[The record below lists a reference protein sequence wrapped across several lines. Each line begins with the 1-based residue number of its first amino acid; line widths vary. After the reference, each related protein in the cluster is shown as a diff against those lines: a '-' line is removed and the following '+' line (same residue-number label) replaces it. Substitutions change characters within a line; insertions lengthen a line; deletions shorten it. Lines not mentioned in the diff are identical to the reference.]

1 MNNVIISCG
10 KKDTSAVRQQNLTK
24 KMEDKMSKM
33 DERNLNVTIKNDTN
47 ENDSV
52 VLTLSSLGK
61 GLKKY
66 FLPWVIVA
74 VIAFVAVGGIFTAKV
89 ISNKAP
95 LNALISFNYDGIEK
109 GLDPAGNTFDINSVK
124 NVQVISDALIEN
136 NVNIEKADAVRNAIT
151 FEGVIP
157 SDAIDRITTYQSVYE
172 NAQSGNLSAA
182 QAMLDVTYY
191 PTQFKIKFDYG
202 STDMNREDAVQVL
215 NTMLD
220 NYRDYFF
227 DQYGYNKSLGQALS
241 AVSYQDYDYSEAV
254 DLFRVNL
261 NALDSYVSAIAR
273 SDSSRFRSKE
283 TGVAGEEGLTGY
295 TFDDISQ
302 SIDALK
308 KIDLA
313 RISSYVTVNNV
324 TKDKT
329 ATIAYYQ
336 YNIDELTR
344 QRDAYSERLTNL
356 KAAIDSYKKD
366 TVLVMNSLDGTTNQE
381 LTQSSEQYDRL
392 IERYD
397 DVATSLANVK
407 QDIKMYTQRKEGLEK
422 GKQGTLEME
431 TYVSGELVK
440 LDEKFNRLVE
450 IARIASEQYYETEEF
465 ANAYKVLVPA
475 VNSKTAVVKTIIKSS
490 ILPAVIAEALVLV
503 IYIAIAFVFAIK
515 YDNKKAVEKAAV
527 SGGDDDAD
535 DDDDDAS
542 EAKSEVKSGDKKN
555 SGKAKNNN
563 K

>member
-1 MNNVIISCG
+1 MSNN
-10 KKDTSAVRQQNLTK
+10 
-24 KMEDKMSKM
+24 E
-33 DERNLNVTIKNDTN
+33 ERNLNVTIRNNADDNDN
-47 ENDSV
+47 V
-52 VLTLSSLGK
+52 VLTLSSFGK
-61 GLKKY
+61 GMKKY
-66 FLPWVIVA
+66 FLPWLIAAAIALLSVA
-74 VIAFVAVGGIFTAKV
+74 GINTIKV
-89 ISNKAP
+89 VRDKAP
-95 LNALISFNYDGIEK
+95 LKALICFNYNGIES
-109 GLDPAGNTFDINSVK
+109 GLDPSGHTFDINTVK
-124 NVQVISDALIEN
+124 NVQVISDALVEN
-136 NVNIEKADAVRNAIT
+136 NIDIEEADSIRNAIT

-157 SDAIDRITTYQSVYE
+157 SDIIDRITTYQSVYQ

-191 PTQFKIKFDYG
+191 PTQFKVSFDYG
-202 STDMNREDAVQVL
+202 ATEISRKEAVQVFNTIL
-215 NTMLD
+215 N

-227 DQYGYNKSLGQALS
+227 DQYGYNHSLGESLS
-241 AVSYQDYDYSEAV
+241 AVSYESYDYSEAV

-261 NALDSYVSAIAR
+261 NSLSDYVNTIS
-273 SDSSRFRSKE
+273 STDSSHFRSKD
-283 TGVAGEEGLTGY
+283 TGAEGEEGLTGY

-302 SIDALK
+302 SIDAIK
-308 KIDLA
+308 RIDLA

-324 TKDKT
+324 TRDKV

-344 QRDAYSERLTNL
+344 QRDAYSERLANL

-366 TVLVMNSLDGTTNQE
+366 TVLITNSLDGSTSQE

-422 GKQGTLEME
+422 GKEGTKEME
-431 TYVSGELVK
+431 DYVSGELVK
-440 LDEKFNRLVE
+440 LDEKLNRL
-450 IARIASEQYYETEEF
+450 IDITRIASEQYYETEEF

-475 VNSKTAVVKTIIKSS
+475 VNSRTDVIKTVVKGT
-490 ILPAVIAEALVLV
+490 ILPAIIVEAFVFV
-503 IYIAIAFVFAIK
+503 IYIAAAFVFAIRN
-515 YDNKKAVEKAAV
+515 DNKKAAEKA
-527 SGGDDDAD
+527 SGND
-535 DDDDDAS
+535 DDDDDDDDDDNN
-542 EAKSEVKSGDKKN
+542 AKAAEEKNAEVKSGDKKN